1 MATIYRSKVGSETQ
15 ILGDRRPIALYV
27 WEIPVRLAHWL
38 MVLALLVLTL
48 TGFYMH
54 GPMLVVSSERA
65 WVMGTARFVH
75 EGAGFLLIAVLIV
88 RLYWFMV
95 GGNQWATWRSFFP
108 LRKRQWDG
116 AVAMLSYYCFR
127 RREPDLV
134 IGHNF
139 LAAMT
144 YLVIFTL
151 LSVECLSGLVLFS
164 GVVQSPIL
172 TFLVGWIPHFV
183 DIQYIRETH
192 FIIMFLLMAFLIHH
206 VYSALLVSIEEKNGL
221 MESIFSGWKFVPRR
235 LLDEENALLRKILS
249 ASAFRKEG
257 RRSGK
262 K

>member
-1 MATIYRSKVGSETQ
+1 V
-15 ILGDRRPIALYV
+15 
-27 WEIPVRLAHWL
+27 PVRLAHWL
-38 MVLALLVLTL
+38 VVLSLLVLTL

-54 GPMLVVSSERA
+54 GPMLVVHSEGS
-65 WVMGTARFVH
+65 WMMGTVRFLH
-75 EGAGFLLIAVLIV
+75 ECAGFLLIAVLIL
-88 RLYWFMV
+88 RLYWFV
-95 GGNQWATWRSFFP
+95 IGGNQWATWRSFFP

-116 AVAMLSYYCFR
+116 AVTMLSYYCFR

-151 LSVECLSGLVLFS
+151 LSAACLTGLVLFS

-172 TFLVGWIPHFV
+172 AFLVGWIPRYV

-206 VYSALLVSIEEKNGL
+206 VYSAVLVSIEEKNGL

-235 LLDEENALLRKILS
+235 LLDEENAQLRKILS
-249 ASAFRKEG
+249 ASASRREG
-257 RRSGK
+257 KRSVK